1 MRTTRKTMLVSGAAV
16 LLAVGIAWTLLG
28 RAQGGAP
35 PQPPPQ
41 RVMVVVTQ
49 VKPDMITT
57 YEDLIKNVA
66 NPALKKAGVP
76 WRYTWATASGQGF
89 TRISA
94 TPLANYAELD
104 QPNPLQRALGAD
116 GVASYNAKLRPTIES
131 AHTYMDTVRQ
141 DLSILSNSSTPP
153 AFAVVQTFQ
162 VVAGKGDE
170 FTSSMTS
177 DYLPNYKKAGVKDFW
192 VYAGNFGGPGGHI
205 LTVRP
210 IAKYAELDQPGL
222 LNRAGL
228 SAEAAAKIG
237 ARRAA
242 VSTVI
247 DNEVMRFV
255 GDLSFGT
262 PTPQVRATN

>member
-1 MRTTRKTMLVSGAAV
+1 MRKTRKTVLVLAAVV
-16 LLAVGIAWTLLG
+16 LLAVGIAWTIMG

-35 PQPPPQ
+35 APPPQ
-41 RVMVVVTQ
+41 RITVVVTH
-49 VKPDMITT
+49 VKPDMIST

-76 WRYTWATASGQGF
+76 WRETWATASGQGF
-89 TRISA
+89 TRISV

-131 AHTYMDTVRQ
+131 THTYAETVRQ

-162 VVAGKGDE
+162 VAAGKGDE

-192 VYAGNFGGPGGHI
+192 VYATNFGAPGGQI
-205 LTVRP
+205 VTVRP

-228 SAEAAAKIG
+228 SADAAAKIG

-247 DNEVMRFV
+247 DNEIARFV
-255 GDLSFGT
+255 ADLSFGS
-262 PTPQVRATN
+262 PQVRTTN

>member
-1 MRTTRKTMLVSGAAV
+1 MRTTRKTMLLSGAAV
-16 LLAVGIAWTLLG
+16 LLAVAVVWTILG

-35 PQPPPQ
+35 TQPPPQ

-49 VKPDMITT
+49 VKPDMLQT

-66 NPALKKAGVP
+66 NPALKKAGIP
-76 WRYTWATASGQGF
+76 WRSTWATASGQGF
-89 TRISA
+89 TRVSVM
-94 TPLANYAELD
+94 PLPNYAALD
-104 QPNPLQRALGAD
+104 QPNPLQQALGAD
-116 GVASYNAKLRPTIES
+116 GLANYNAKLRPTIQS
-131 AHTYMDTVRQ
+131 THTYVQTVRQ

-153 AFAVVQTFQ
+153 SFANVQTFQ
-162 VVAGKGDE
+162 VAPGKGDE
-170 FTSSMTS
+170 FTASMTS

-192 VYAGNFGGPGGHI
+192 VYASNFGGPAGQI
-205 LTVRP
+205 VTVRP

-247 DNEVMRFV
+247 DNETARFV
-255 GDLSFGT
+255 ADLSFGG
-262 PTPQVRATN
+262 PQARTTN

>member
-1 MRTTRKTMLVSGAAV
+1 MRTTRKTMLVSVAAV

-35 PQPPPQ
+35 TQPPPQ
-41 RVMVVVTQ
+41 RVTVVVTQ
-49 VKPDMITT
+49 VKPDMLIT

-66 NPALKKAGVP
+66 NPALKKAGVA
-76 WRYTWATASGQGF
+76 WRATWATASGQGF
-89 TRISA
+89 TRISV
-94 TPLANYAELD
+94 TPVANYAELD

-116 GVASYNAKLRPTIES
+116 GLANYNAKLRPTIQS
-131 AHTYMDTVRQ
+131 THTYGQTLRQ
-141 DLSILSNSSTPP
+141 DLSILSNSSAPP

-162 VVAGKGDE
+162 VAPGKGDE
-170 FTSSMTS
+170 FTASMTS

-192 VYAGNFGGPGGHI
+192 VYASNFGGPAGQI
-205 LTVRP
+205 VTVRP

-247 DNEVMRFV
+247 DNEVARFV
-255 GDLSFGT
+255 ADLSYGM
-262 PTPQVRATN
+262 PQVRTTN

>member
-1 MRTTRKTMLVSGAAV
+1 VSVVAV
-16 LLAVGIAWTLLG
+16 LLAVGVAWTILG

-35 PQPPPQ
+35 AQPPLQ
-41 RVMVVVTQ
+41 RIMVVVTH
-49 VKPDMITT
+49 VKPDMLPT

-76 WRYTWATASGQGF
+76 WRATWATASGQGF
-89 TRISA
+89 TRMSA

-104 QPNPLQRALGAD
+104 QPGALRRALGAD
-116 GVASYNAKLRPTIES
+116 GVASYDAKLRPTIES
-131 AHTYMDTVRQ
+131 THTYVETLRQ
-141 DLSILSNSSTPP
+141 DLSVLSNSSTPP

-162 VVAGKGDE
+162 VAPGKGAE

-192 VYAGNFGGPGGHI
+192 AYATNFGAPGGRI

-228 SAEAAAKIG
+228 SAEDAAKIG

-255 GDLSFGT
+255 PDLSFGT
-262 PTPQVRATN
+262 PQQVRATN

>member
-16 LLAVGIAWTLLG
+16 LLAVGIAWTIMG

-35 PQPPPQ
+35 AQPPPQ
-41 RVMVVVTQ
+41 RIMVVVTH
-49 VKPDMITT
+49 VKPDMLTT

-76 WRYTWATASGQGF
+76 WRATWATASGQGF
-89 TRISA
+89 TRISV

-104 QPNPLQRALGAD
+104 QPGALQRALGVD
-116 GVASYNAKLRPTIES
+116 GVANYNAKLRPTIES
-131 AHTYMDTVRQ
+131 THTYAQTLRQ
-141 DLSILSNSSTPP
+141 DLSIVSNSSTPP
-153 AFAVVQTFQ
+153 ALAVLQTFQ
-162 VVAGKGDE
+162 IAPGKGDE

-177 DYLPNYKKAGVKDFW
+177 DYIPNYKKADVKDFW
-192 VYAGNFGGPGGHI
+192 VYATNFGGPGGQI

-210 IAKYAELDQPGL
+210 IAKYADLDQPGL

-242 VSTVI
+242 VSAVI
-247 DNEVMRFV
+247 DNETVRFV
-255 GDLSFGT
+255 PDLSFGM
-262 PTPQVRATN
+262 PQARTTN